1 MTKQLVKVD
10 VTTIGGFSKTA
21 DDAVLAGQGTAAYG
35 AVENGRDV
43 IVADATEK
51 IIIPYHAIDH
61 AVVTLTLSTVDD
73 PKDDTCVDDTT
84 EPAPTPT
91 P

>member
-10 VTTIGGFSKTA
+10 VTTIGGFTKTA

-35 AVENGRDV
+35 AIENGRNV

-51 IIIPYHAIDH
+51 TIIPFRAIDH
-61 AVVTLTLSTVDD
+61 AVVTLTLTQEQDPVD
-73 PKDDTCVDDTT
+73 PTCV
-84 EPAPTPT
+84 TPT

>member
-10 VTTIGGFSKTA
+10 VTTIGGFTKTA
-21 DDAVLAGQGTAAYG
+21 DDSVLAGQGTAAYG
-35 AVENGRDV
+35 ALENGRDI

-51 IIIPYHAIDH
+51 TIIPFSAVDH
-61 AVVTLTLSTVDD
+61 AVVTLTLTQAQDPVD
-73 PKDDTCVDDTT
+73 PTCV
-84 EPAPTPT
+84 TPT